1 MQGTRGRI
9 LSIGVLCGVLGVA
22 TVALLTLWTSRGAV
36 LRSSG
41 PLLAWLMEHGERAR
55 CEQAPA
61 SWSLTGPEGAEIWAY
76 DGETLT
82 SHNPAA
88 PPLSVKLR
96 AGLGAADQAIELF
109 GLGQGGRTAART
121 VRRGACAIMTSRW
134 HAVFRPTK
142 LLGFFALGG
151 LIAGLMGAAIS
162 VIATRRPLRELEHA
176 YAQIRADAIEIA
188 ARRDELRSQI
198 ADVAHD
204 VRTPIASLQLAL
216 EQAIDASGD
225 PAAVQACLVRA
236 VHDVVYVGG
245 LVGNLRLA
253 SELRAGAVT
262 NRGTTRLDE
271 VIERAALRSAFLAR
285 QKKITL
291 EISVPELP
299 IEVIGD
305 SIAIAQAVGN
315 VIENSVAHGV
325 SGGHV
330 AVLIDLLP
338 EGAFE
343 LAVIDDGPGV
353 EPSELPRLGE
363 RTFRTDAARRRDAR
377 GTGLGLAITAEV
389 CRQLGWVLRFTRE
402 EPQGLRVLIRGALR
416 PRTL

>member
-9 LSIGVLCGVLGVA
+9 LVIGVLCGVLGVV
-22 TVALLTLWTSRGAV
+22 TIGLLTLWTSRGAV
-36 LRSSG
+36 LRNSG

-61 SWSLTGPEGAEIWAY
+61 RFSLIGPQGAEIWAY
-76 DGETLT
+76 DGVTLT
-82 SHNPAA
+82 SHNSAA
-88 PPLSVKLR
+88 PPLSAALR
-96 AGLGAADQAIELF
+96 DGLGVADQVIELF
-109 GLGQGGRTAART
+109 GIGEGGRTAART
-121 VRRGACAIMTSRW
+121 VRSGPCAIMTSRW
-134 HAVFRPTK
+134 HAVFGRAK

-151 LIAGLMGAAIS
+151 LIAGFMGAAIS

-176 YAQIRADAIEIA
+176 HARIQADALEIA
-188 ARRDELRSQI
+188 ARRDELRDQI

-262 NRGTTRLDE
+262 TRGVTRLDE
-271 VIERAALRSAFLAR
+271 VVERAALRIAFLAR
-285 QKKITL
+285 QKRITI
-291 EISVPELP
+291 EISVPDSPL
-299 IEVIGD
+299 EVAGD
-305 SIAIAQAVGN
+305 TIAIAQAIGN
-315 VIENSVAHGV
+315 VVENAVAHGV
-325 SGGHV
+325 PGGHV
-330 AVLIDLLP
+330 AVLIELFQED
-338 EGAFE
+338 AFE
-343 LAVIDDGPGV
+343 LTVIDDGPGV
-353 EPSELPRLGE
+353 EPGELPRLGE

-377 GTGLGLAITAEV
+377 GTGLGLAITVEV
-389 CRQLGWVLRFTRE
+389 CRQLGWTLRFARE
-402 EPQGLRVLIRGALR
+402 EPQGLRVTIGGVAR
-416 PRTL
+416 PRPA